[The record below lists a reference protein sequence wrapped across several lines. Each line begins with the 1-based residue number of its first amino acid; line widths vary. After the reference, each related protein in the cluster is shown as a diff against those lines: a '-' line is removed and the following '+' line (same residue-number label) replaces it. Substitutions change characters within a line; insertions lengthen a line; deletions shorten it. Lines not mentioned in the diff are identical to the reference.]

1 MGRASREPRFHLSPA
16 QRWSRSHQRH
26 RGSCSLRDNVR
37 PACWD
42 DMYSI
47 VATRKVAIDNQLLY
61 CAHESGVLNAWDVRY
76 QGDLLMQ
83 CSART
88 LLPQRKVAAQALV
101 SLSVDPTCSER
112 LVAQL
117 RDGSCMVLNS
127 LAPRAVLASLEART
141 WPTR

>member
-1 MGRASREPRFHLSPA
+1 
-16 QRWSRSHQRH
+16 
-26 RGSCSLRDNVR
+26 
-37 PACWD
+37 
-42 DMYSI
+42 MYSI
-47 VATRKVAIDNQLLY
+47 VATRKVAIDNQLMY